1 MPGGPPT
8 PLEATGHAR
17 ISRSTEMA
25 AYLELLARTQVRAK
39 VETWGRSAAG
49 APLLALTCGD
59 ALPARLKVVL
69 VGSHHGGSEPAGGE
83 ALLMI
88 ARSLLAGEL
97 APLLERLQVIVLP
110 NANPDGR
117 DRDRSRNAAG
127 VNLNRDYALLSQPET
142 QAINAALARHRPQVV
157 LDAHESAALKRKTLW
172 REGYLTE
179 FEAQLDFA
187 NNPVITPEV
196 QRYCADE
203 VVAPL
208 CARIAHDGLPAQR
221 YIQEIL
227 STSQALTHGGVTI
240 ARFRNKAGVLGA
252 LSFLLETRLDPKHGD
267 YPSFRNIAVR
277 VAKQYACMQA
287 FLRHVAASADTIAA
301 LDPRPTPRPGRPV
314 VLDAVY
320 GPAPAPAPL
329 HVPLRRAADGM
340 RVLHPFADHR
350 VLRPAAPHTLP
361 AGYLVTADNARFAEL
376 FARHGLRF
384 EVLSRAATVTA
395 VPVAQPRPAADSYRA
410 AAGSLRVPL
419 VQADGILLPL
429 LLEPESSSNVYA
441 HSEYA
446 APEAVLR
453 LY

>member
-1 MPGGPPT
+1 
-8 PLEATGHAR
+8 
-17 ISRSTEMA
+17 MA
-25 AYLELLARTQVRAK
+25 AYLELLARTRARAK
-39 VETWGRSAAG
+39 LETWGHSAAG
-49 APLLALTCGD
+49 APLLALSCGATD
-59 ALPARLKVVL
+59 PARLEVLL

-117 DRDRSRNAAG
+117 DRDQSRNAAG

-142 QAINAALARHRPQVV
+142 QAINAALTRHRPQVV

-187 NNPVITPEV
+187 NNPVIGPEL

-203 VVAPL
+203 VLAPL
-208 CARIAHDGLPAQR
+208 CARIADDGLPAQR

-227 STSQALTHGGVTI
+227 STGQALTHGGVTI

-252 LSFLLETRLDPKHGD
+252 LSFLLETRLDPKHGE

-277 VAKQYACMQA
+277 VAKQYTCLRA
-287 FLRHVAASADTIAA
+287 FLRHVAASAEAIAA
-301 LDPRPTPRPGRPV
+301 MTRRSVPRPGAPV

-320 GPAPAPAPL
+320 GPVAQPATC
-329 HVPLRRAADGM
+329 HVPLRRTADGA
-340 RVLHPFADHR
+340 RILHPFADHR
-350 VLRPAAPHTLP
+350 ALNPALPHILP
-361 AGYLVTADNARFAEL
+361 TAYLVTADTARFAEL
-376 FARHGLRF
+376 FARHGLGF
-384 EVLSRAATVTA
+384 EVLDHATTVMAAPLAPGRRA
-395 VPVAQPRPAADSYRA
+395 PVVQHA
-410 AAGSLRVPL
+410 AAGSLRVP
-419 VQADGILLPL
+419 VAQADGLLLPL
-429 LLEPESSSNVYA
+429 LLEPASSSNVYA
-441 HSEYA
+441 CSEYA
-446 APEAVLR
+446 ARAAVLR
-453 LY
+453 LD